1 MFAPGNG
8 TERKRFGE
16 MRIDSPEIVVD
27 MFAGLGYF
35 TIPFVMGNKAN
46 ITRFYTMEKNP
57 DSYHYQVQNLNLNGV
72 DDYVTALY
80 GDNREL
86 GSELL
91 GTVDRIFMGYL
102 PNTIDYVPR

>member
-8 TERKRFGE
+8 TERKRFGQ
-16 MRIDSPEIVVD
+16 MRISSNEVVVD

-35 TIPFVMGNKAN
+35 TIPFLLANKAH
-46 ITRFYTMEKNP
+46 ITHFYTMEKNP
-57 DSYHYQVQNLNLNGV
+57 DSYHYQVQNLELNGV
-72 DDYVTALY
+72 DEHVTALC

-86 GSELL
+86 GDQLK
-91 GTVDRIFMGYL
+91 GGVDRIFMGYL